1 MWFIIYFMMSGF
13 ICSLIGIFLERILES
28 STLDEHEIKHF
39 RKELEDISKTRL
51 TILLFVWGWIF
62 LPILL
67 VGIVINQL
75 GELKCK

>member
-13 ICSLIGIFLERILES
+13 ICSLIGIFVERLLES
-28 STLDEHEIKHF
+28 STLDEHEIQHF
-39 RKELEDISKTRL
+39 RKELEDEDISKTRL

-67 VGIVINQL
+67 VGIVIDRL
-75 GELKCK
+75 GELK